1 VLGKILGR
9 RFSRAIHLHKA
20 KRQIL
25 GGGKICLLAKLPSK
39 ASTKEQK
46 INGNTVFYYNPQIG
60 QKQVKKL
67 FGCTILQV
75 SLIL

>member
-1 VLGKILGR
+1 
-9 RFSRAIHLHKA
+9 
-20 KRQIL
+20 
-25 GGGKICLLAKLPSK
+25 LAKLPSK